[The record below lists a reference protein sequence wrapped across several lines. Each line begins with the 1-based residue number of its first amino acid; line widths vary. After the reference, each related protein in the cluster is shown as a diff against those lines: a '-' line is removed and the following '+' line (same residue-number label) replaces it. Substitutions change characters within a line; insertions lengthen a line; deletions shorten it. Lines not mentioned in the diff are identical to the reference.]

1 MSRAY
6 LFFLAWT
13 SALCLATT
21 LATAPAMARQRTPA
35 DKVHTGSPPLDSLL
49 VKTNRKIN
57 LVVKEGI
64 GRLEMYAKV
73 NGHSCN
79 TGHGFIARWLPDF
92 APFDTR
98 EGKTTDI
105 EALLQISYQNPCD
118 ILISPLLL
126 ETPSKRRGRRIVRE
140 VNKILLP
147 IYTFKRMY
155 DKGSDKAYTLPF
167 SDDGLEEY
175 NYQITD
181 TVYRHDSVLVC
192 VSFNSK
198 NDHHTLLN
206 GTALIDTY
214 GYDIVEMQ
222 CSGRSDF
229 SLVSDTM
236 TLGLQNGVRVLQSN
250 RARIDYR
257 YGKTTGYNYY
267 NCNYL
272 YRQFVPL
279 SAIDPRHESLDLTD
293 VYSPETTLY
302 QYTRGNHYRD
312 TSRPDSDS
320 LLYGADSLHYETNAL
335 LQVSDSS
342 YHGADSARHTTTT
355 HLYQRSQNL
364 FRRLPQ
370 KLVGSS
376 DVNAFGTDLHIY
388 GPLNP
393 ASVGYDK
400 INGITLRERLRWSHL
415 WNNGQ
420 SLILRPEV
428 GFSFGLQEL
437 RYKFETQYIYAPARR
452 AGLRLLLQNG
462 NSGFP
467 SKFRDAVNDR
477 LDDYLTQL
485 EEDGKRVWNKDA
497 INFNDLNLE
506 YYRRYEFRLEH
517 SVELSNGL
525 MLYVGSTYNYR
536 RPVRHGS
543 RAMSKE
549 HIDQLINRYYADM
562 NPYLRLEWTPRQYY
576 HFDRGQKFYLAS
588 RYPTM
593 ELEVAQGVYGFC
605 GSTSNYSRLELDMH
619 QCIPLGPIR
628 SLSYHIG
635 GGAFFRLKDEN
646 FINYSYFSRSQYP
659 DRWETHIG
667 GVFSLL
673 DDYWYSSSP
682 GYIQSHVMYETPFML
697 LHHIRPIAK
706 YVIKERL
713 YASQLWADGKNF
725 YSEFGYGMGNNY
737 FNVGLF
743 CSFTGLQLIDVGVK
757 FAIEID
763 QHL

>member
-1 MSRAY
+1 MSRARLL
-6 LFFLAWT
+6 LFAWT
-13 SALCLATT
+13 FLLCLATT
-21 LATAPAMARQRTPA
+21 LTTAPAMARERTPA

-57 LVVKEGI
+57 LMVKDGI

-79 TGHGFIARWLPDF
+79 TGQGFVARWLPDF

-98 EGKTTDI
+98 EGKSTDI

-175 NYQITD
+175 YYQITD
-181 TVYRHDSVLVC
+181 TIYRHDSVLVC

-206 GTALIDTY
+206 GTVLIDTC

-236 TLGLQNGVRVLQSN
+236 TLGLQNGTRVLQSN

-267 NCNYL
+267 NCDYI
-272 YRQFVPL
+272 YRQVVPL
-279 SAIDPRHESLDLTD
+279 SAIDHRHESLDLTD
-293 VYSPETTLY
+293 VYSPEKTLY
-302 QYTRGNHYRD
+302 QYTHENHSSN
-312 TSRPDSDS
+312 TNS
-320 LLYGADSLHYETNAL
+320 LYYSADSLHYET
-335 LQVSDSS
+335 DSS
-342 YHGADSARHTTTT
+342 LHQAAPHHYR
-355 HLYQRSQNL
+355 RSHNL

-370 KLVGSS
+370 RLVGSS

-467 SKFRDAVNDR
+467 SKFRNAVNDR

-485 EEDGKRVWNKDA
+485 EEDGKHVWNKDE
-497 INFNDLNLE
+497 INFDDLNLE

-517 SVELSNGL
+517 SVEISNGL
-525 MLYVGSTYNYR
+525 MLFVGSTYNYR

-549 HIDQLINRYYADM
+549 HIDQLVDRFYADM

-593 ELEVAQGVYGFC
+593 ELELAQGVYGFC

-628 SLSYHIG
+628 SLSYHVG

-646 FINYSYFSRSQYP
+646 FINYTYFSRSQYP

-673 DDYWYSSSP
+673 DDYWYNSSP
-682 GYIQSHVMYETPFML
+682 GYIQSHFMYETPFML

-713 YASQLWADGKNF
+713 YVSHLWADGKNF

>member
-1 MSRAY
+1 MSRAR
-6 LFFLAWT
+6 LLLIAWT

-21 LATAPAMARQRTPA
+21 LTTAPAMARERTPA

-57 LVVKEGI
+57 LMAKDGI

-79 TGHGFIARWLPDF
+79 TDQGFVARWLPDF

-98 EGKTTDI
+98 EGKSTDI
-105 EALLQISYQNPCD
+105 ETLLQISYQNPCD

-181 TVYRHDSVLVC
+181 TIYRHDSVLVC
-192 VSFNSK
+192 VCFNSK

-206 GTALIDTY
+206 GTVLIDTC

-257 YGKTTGYNYY
+257 YGKTTGSNYY
-267 NCNYL
+267 NCNYI

-279 SAIDPRHESLDLTD
+279 SAIDHRHESLDLTD
-293 VYSPETTLY
+293 VYSPEKTLY
-302 QYTRGNHYRD
+302 QFTHDTTRHD
-312 TSRPDSDS
+312 
-320 LLYGADSLHYETNAL
+320 
-335 LQVSDSS
+335 
-342 YHGADSARHTTTT
+342 TTT
-355 HLYQRSQNL
+355 HHYRRSQNL

-370 KLVGSS
+370 RLVGSS

-462 NSGFP
+462 NSG
-467 SKFRDAVNDR
+467 
-477 LDDYLTQL
+477 
-485 EEDGKRVWNKDA
+485 
-497 INFNDLNLE
+497 
-506 YYRRYEFRLEH
+506 
-517 SVELSNGL
+517 
-525 MLYVGSTYNYR
+525 
-536 RPVRHGS
+536 
-543 RAMSKE
+543 
-549 HIDQLINRYYADM
+549 
-562 NPYLRLEWTPRQYY
+562 
-576 HFDRGQKFYLAS
+576 
-588 RYPTM
+588 
-593 ELEVAQGVYGFC
+593 
-605 GSTSNYSRLELDMH
+605 
-619 QCIPLGPIR
+619 
-628 SLSYHIG
+628 
-635 GGAFFRLKDEN
+635 
-646 FINYSYFSRSQYP
+646 
-659 DRWETHIG
+659 
-667 GVFSLL
+667 
-673 DDYWYSSSP
+673 
-682 GYIQSHVMYETPFML
+682 
-697 LHHIRPIAK
+697 
-706 YVIKERL
+706 
-713 YASQLWADGKNF
+713 
-725 YSEFGYGMGNNY
+725 
-737 FNVGLF
+737 
-743 CSFTGLQLIDVGVK
+743 
-757 FAIEID
+757 
-763 QHL
+763 

>member
-35 DKVHTGSPPLDSLL
+35 DKVHTGSPSLDSLL

-279 SAIDPRHESLDLTD
+279 SAIDHRHESLDLTD

>member
-279 SAIDPRHESLDLTD
+279 SAIDHRHESLDLTD

-312 TSRPDSDS
+312 TSRPDSNS

-437 RYKFETQYIYAPARR
+437 RYKFETQYIYVPARR